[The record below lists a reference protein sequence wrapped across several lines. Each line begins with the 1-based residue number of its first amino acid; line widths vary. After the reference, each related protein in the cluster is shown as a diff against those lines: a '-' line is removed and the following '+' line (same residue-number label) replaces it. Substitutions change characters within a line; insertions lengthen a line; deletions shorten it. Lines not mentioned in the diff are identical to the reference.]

1 MFVISLSNTEVLII
15 CCIIILILFIYNYK
29 DNIMIFIK
37 RLKEYII

>member
-1 MFVISLSNTEVLII
+1 MFVISLNNTEVLII
-15 CCIIILILFIYNYK
+15 CCIIILALFIYKYI